1 MVYFGPPMGALLT
14 GISLFTFVYQY
25 TPVHIRLNSSMELE
39 IGIPRLRPAFWHNFG
54 ATLASQGGARSNKA
68 RFG

>member
-25 TPVHIRLNSSMELE
+25 TPVHIRLNSSVE
-39 IGIPRLRPAFWHNFG
+39 
-54 ATLASQGGARSNKA
+54 
-68 RFG
+68 